1 MAMRLGTRCCE
12 KGYGIKKDIPKAL
25 ELYEKSVELGN
36 KDACFSIARI
46 YEKGENIKMDL
57 SKAIIIETSID
68 KSKIK

>member
-1 MAMRLGTRCCE
+1 MRSFSRLAMCYE

-46 YEKGENIKMDL
+46 YEKE
-57 SKAIIIETSID
+57 
-68 KSKIK
+68 KI